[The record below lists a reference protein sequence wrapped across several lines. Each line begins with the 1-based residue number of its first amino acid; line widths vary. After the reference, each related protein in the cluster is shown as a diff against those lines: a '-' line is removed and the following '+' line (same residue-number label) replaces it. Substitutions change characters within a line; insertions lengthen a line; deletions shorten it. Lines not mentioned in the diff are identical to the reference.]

1 MTAQRVC
8 INAVAELK
16 HSTLPNFM
24 LTVISNLRELQRHRI
39 KLIDS
44 ITIDMFVIGNAKK
57 QYFYLFCYKKNL
69 ILLAI

>member
-1 MTAQRVC
+1 
-8 INAVAELK
+8 
-16 HSTLPNFM
+16 M
-24 LTVISNLRELQRHRI
+24 LTVISTLRELQRHRI